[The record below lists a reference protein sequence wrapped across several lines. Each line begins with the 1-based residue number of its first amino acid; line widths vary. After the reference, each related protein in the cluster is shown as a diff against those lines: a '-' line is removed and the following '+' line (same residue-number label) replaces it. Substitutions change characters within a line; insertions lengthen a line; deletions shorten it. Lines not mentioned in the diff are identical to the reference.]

1 MDTLD
6 SREEEQESM
15 KQELKGAMQGALNSF
30 IDSVNKSMK
39 EFRGTIAAEISS
51 LKEDVAVC
59 KVAVSIRVITA
70 SVALKIKVP
79 EPPKFGGKR
88 DAKELDNF
96 IWLVEQY
103 LDALNVVDDSDKLKT
118 TTLYLEH
125 DDILWWRRRHA
136 EMERG
141 LVEIRTW
148 EAFKGE
154 LKKQFYPENAKEVA
168 MKKLRGLK
176 HTGSLK
182 DYIQE
187 YSSLMLEIP
196 NMPDKSRLLYFLDGL
211 QWWAEQELKRRGVQ
225 DLASAIAVA
234 ELLVEFSKGQAKKEK
249 QKKAREGLVIVGT
262 KVNGVDTKALL
273 DSGADQNLISVE
285 EATKLGLKVAKE
297 PGCMKAVDQP
307 AKPLFGVAHGVPL
320 QLGNWAGT
328 IDLSVVSLK
337 DFQLIIGLDFRERV
351 LPFSLTEDG
360 CITFRSAGQDYTVVV
375 ERQPVQGGV
384 LSAMQVAKGVK
395 KGEETFLVAYKE
407 EELYLRHFVSANQK
421 DWAKLLDL
429 AQFSYNLQ
437 RSESTQ
443 QSPFDIATGQQP
455 LAPHAVAAGYMGM
468 KVFTSHSCNEFGF
481 MQLYARTSMQFSG
494 SSFAL
499 EPRQD

>member
-1 MDTLD
+1 
-6 SREEEQESM
+6 
-15 KQELKGAMQGALNSF
+15 
-30 IDSVNKSMK
+30 
-39 EFRGTIAAEISS
+39 
-51 LKEDVAVC
+51 
-59 KVAVSIRVITA
+59 
-70 SVALKIKVP
+70 
-79 EPPKFGGKR
+79 
-88 DAKELDNF
+88 
-96 IWLVEQY
+96 
-103 LDALNVVDDSDKLKT
+103 
-118 TTLYLEH
+118 
-125 DDILWWRRRHA
+125 
-136 EMERG
+136 
-141 LVEIRTW
+141 
-148 EAFKGE
+148 
-154 LKKQFYPENAKEVA
+154 

-249 QKKAREGLVIVGT
+249 QKKGKALLFVGT

-407 EELYLRHFVSANQK
+407 EE
-421 DWAKLLDL
+421 D
-429 AQFSYNLQ
+429 
-437 RSESTQ
+437 
-443 QSPFDIATGQQP
+443 
-455 LAPHAVAAGYMGM
+455 
-468 KVFTSHSCNEFGF
+468 
-481 MQLYARTSMQFSG
+481 SG
-494 SSFAL
+494 L
-499 EPRQD
+499 C